1 MLIPHSQTF
10 RKELRQVLNSD
21 GRSHFAVIELRHG
34 SHGESL
40 LQNHAIICVRQDG
53 SSDLK
58 KMSFLI
64 VR

>member
-10 RKELRQVLNSD
+10 RKDLRQALNSE
-21 GRSHFAVIELRHG
+21 GASHFAVIELRNG
-34 SHGESL
+34 SRGESL
-40 LQNHAIICVRQDG
+40 LQKHAIICVRSSV
-53 SSDLK
+53 SSDIK